1 MASLVAIPR
10 RAAPPC
16 QEIFVFRNH
25 RAAAAALALC
35 PWAYA
40 QAQDP
45 SAGTLPIVVISDDSE
60 GESSRKQVE
69 AERSTTPGGVTVVE
83 GEDLRKRNVTSL
95 ADMLR
100 YSPGVWAAG
109 GLTGDSSFLSI
120 RGSNLDATYYDGNGV
135 KLLQD
140 GLPVTA
146 ADGSNHNRDVDPL
159 SARRAIVARGAN
171 ALAYGAST
179 LGGAIDFI
187 TPTARDGEPWEV
199 LLQGGSHGQRQ
210 ARFTVGAVDGNF
222 DALVTGEAKRS
233 DGFREHQRQDRQ
245 ALYANAGLKLTET
258 LRTRFYATAI
268 DNDQQLPGVL
278 TRAQLQANPRA
289 AEAAAVAGNYR
300 LNVQTWRVAN
310 KTAWDIDGSSS
321 LAAGVS
327 FEEQRLYHPIV
338 YAPPFF
344 SLLIDTTLRNAGAT
358 LRYQRRAGDH
368 DLVAGLNYGR
378 TGVRGGNYGYVA
390 GGAQTLATAVDNE
403 ADNLEVFVLDRW
415 RFAPDWTLVYGAQ
428 AVTGSRESRNTNVAT
443 GVESHPRGDYRSLN
457 PRVGLIRQLSP
468 TTQLFANVSR
478 LYEAPTLYELQDDAR
493 GGNATLDA
501 MRGVVVEIGT
511 RGSRKFDRHR
521 VHWDAAVYYGR
532 LGGEILSRDDPAAPG
547 TSLSI
552 NADRTIHAGLEALVG
567 ASFAIDGR
575 GAHRIEPLASITL
588 NDFRFSSD
596 AVYGNNRLPAAPRY
610 AIKGEVLYR
619 HASGFFA
626 GPTFDLVGRRY
637 ADFSNTYTVDAYT
650 LWGLRAGYTARQW
663 EIYVEARNLGDRKYA
678 SLFNVRDVAT
688 ADAAILIPGETRSL
702 YVGARLKF

>member
-1 MASLVAIPR
+1 M
-10 RAAPPC
+10 
-16 QEIFVFRNH
+16 FRNQ

-35 PWAYA
+35 PWVLA
-40 QAQDP
+40 QAQAP
-45 SAGTLPIVVISDDSE
+45 HETAGTLPTVVVSGDNQAEPSRSE
-60 GESSRKQVE
+60 AE
-69 AERSTTPGGVTVVE
+69 AERSATPGGVTVVD
-83 GEDLRKRNVTSL
+83 GEDLRQRNVTSL

-100 YSPGVWAAG
+100 YTPGVWAASG
-109 GLTGDSSFLSI
+109 TTGDSSFLSI
-120 RGSNLDATYYDGNGV
+120 RGSNLDATAYDGNGV

-187 TPTARDGEPWEV
+187 TPTARDGEPWEA

-210 ARFTVGAVDGNF
+210 ARFTVGGVNGNF

-233 DGFREHQRQDRQ
+233 DGFREHQRQERQ
-245 ALYANAGLKLTET
+245 ALYANAGLELTES

-310 KTAWDIDGSSS
+310 KTVWDIDGASS
-321 LAAGVS
+321 LTAGVS

-344 SLLIDTTLRNAGAT
+344 SLLIDTTLRNGGAT

-368 DLVAGLNYGR
+368 DVLAGLNYGR
-378 TGVRGGNYGYVA
+378 TGIRGGNYGYVT
-390 GGAQTLATAVDNE
+390 GGTQTLATAVDNG
-403 ADNLEVFVLDRW
+403 ADNLEAFVLDRW
-415 RFAPDWTLVYGAQ
+415 SFAPDWTLVYGAQ
-428 AVTGSRESRNTNVAT
+428 AVTGSRESRTTNAASGMV
-443 GVESHPRGDYRSLN
+443 SHPKGDYSSLN

-493 GGNATLDA
+493 GGNATLGA
-501 MRGVVVEIGT
+501 MRGVVAEVGT

-521 VHWDAAVYYGR
+521 VHWDAALYYGR
-532 LGGEILSRDDPAAPG
+532 LGGEILSRDDPTAPG

-552 NADRTIHAGLEALVG
+552 NADRTIHAGAEVLLG

-575 GAHRIEPLASITL
+575 GAHRIEPLASISL
-588 NDFRFSSD
+588 NDFRFSGD

-619 HASGFFA
+619 HASGFFL
-626 GPTFDLVGRRY
+626 GPTFDFVGRRY
-637 ADFSNTYTVDAYT
+637 ADFSNTYTVDAYA
-650 LWGLRAGYTARQW
+650 LWGLRAGYTAHQW
-663 EIYVEARNLGDRKYA
+663 EIYGEARNLGNRKYA
-678 SLFNVRDVAT
+678 SFFNVRDIA
-688 ADAAILIPGETRSL
+688 AANAAILNPGEPRSL
-702 YVGARLKF
+702 YVGARLMF